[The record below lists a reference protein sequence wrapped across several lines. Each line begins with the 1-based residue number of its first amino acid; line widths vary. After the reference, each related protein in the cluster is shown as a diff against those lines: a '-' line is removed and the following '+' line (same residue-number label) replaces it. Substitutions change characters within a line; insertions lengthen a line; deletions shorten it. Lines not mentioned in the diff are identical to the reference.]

1 MKVQFLGA
9 VGEVTGSRNLLT
21 MPNGLKILIDFGMS
35 QSNLGQL
42 EETMKWNNREFEFD
56 VNEISYLIL
65 THAHADHANLV
76 PLLIKRGFKGKIIA
90 TAPTAE
96 FCKLSFPDSAKIM
109 ESDCNLA
116 NKRRPKNKL
125 KPLYTKDEAIRAIDY
140 IQCYDY
146 NTEIILDDKTSVELL
161 CAGHMLGACMPKFTY
176 KDGHKITRILYTGDT
191 SGKSEIHPFI
201 KPADDICD
209 VDIICCE
216 STYGNRIHRQI
227 NPLEILTKSIQETC
241 IDRKKTLV
249 LPIFSLQRSS
259 ELLWLLRE
267 VYIENQHF
275 YKIPIYLDTPMGC
288 AAQKVMDNN
297 REYWGN
303 EWIER
308 DKELGNIF
316 DWEVIEY
323 IEDYKESQ
331 GLANGYSKIILS
343 SSGMCTGG
351 RIISHIESFLPS
363 KGCKF
368 LFSGFQVE
376 GSLGNRIITTPYKT
390 ISVNRRPLTIRSE
403 IEMMSFSSHADY
415 NQLVELLKTS
425 RKGKLKKVFLNHGDE
440 SACENLKREIEQNL
454 KGIEVIIPEYNTGYK
469 IKL

>member
-1 MKVQFLGA
+1 MEIKFLGA

-42 EETMKWNNREFEFD
+42 EETVKWNDREFEFD

-116 NKRRPKNKL
+116 NKRRSKNKL
-125 KPLYTKDEAIRAIDY
+125 KPLYTKDEAIMAIDY

-146 NTEIILDDKTSVELL
+146 NTQIVLDSNTSVELL

-176 KDGHKITRILYTGDT
+176 KDGRKITRILYTGDT

-201 KPADDICD
+201 KPADDIGD
-209 VDIICCE
+209 IDIICCE
-216 STYGNRIHRQI
+216 STYGNRLHKPV
-227 NPLEILTKSIQETC
+227 NPIEILTRSIQETC
-241 IDRKKTLV
+241 VDRKKTLV

-267 VYIENQHF
+267 TYIENQHF
-275 YKIPIYLDTPMGC
+275 YKIPIYLDTPMGIK
-288 AAQKVMDNN
+288 AQAVMDNN
-297 REYWGN
+297 REYWDKD
-303 EWIER
+303 WIDR
-308 DKELGNIF
+308 DNSLKSLF
-316 DWEVIEY
+316 DWDVIEY
-323 IEDYKESQ
+323 IEGYKESQ
-331 GLANGYSKIILS
+331 ALANGYPKIILS

-368 LFSGFQVE
+368 LFSGFQVD
-376 GSLGNRIITTPYKT
+376 GSLGHKIINTTHKT
-390 ISVNRRPLTIRSE
+390 ISVNRRPLTIRAE
-403 IEMMSFSSHADY
+403 IETMNFSSHADY
-415 NQLVELLKTS
+415 SQIVSLLKTS
-425 RKGKLKKVFLNHGDE
+425 RKGKLKKVFLNHGDID
-440 SACENLKREIEQNL
+440 ACESLKKEIEKNF
-454 KGIEVIIPEYNTGYK
+454 KNIEVVIPEYNQSYK
-469 IKL
+469 IK